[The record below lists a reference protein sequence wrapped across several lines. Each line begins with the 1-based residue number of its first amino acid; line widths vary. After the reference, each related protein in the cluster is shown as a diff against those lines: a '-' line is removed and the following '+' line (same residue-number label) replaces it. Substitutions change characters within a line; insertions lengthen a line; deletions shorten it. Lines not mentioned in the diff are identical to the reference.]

1 MTKVIL
7 SQSVLNYRKE
17 MAEAVSD
24 TIKAGFI
31 NGVKNFITE
40 ERFLPTSPELLPPP
54 RIEVI
59 ELTSYQGNIGD
70 LIFLATSTDFGIW
83 NLHVVIRDDKGN
95 VIESGNASPF
105 EDAPDCWDY
114 IATVDVPSGTSLT
127 VYATATDVF
136 WGVGALRTTGTIP

>member
-1 MTKVIL
+1 
-7 SQSVLNYRKE
+7 

-24 TIKAGFI
+24 TIKASFI
-31 NGVKNFITE
+31 EGVKTFVTE
-40 ERFLPTSPELLPPP
+40 ERFLTTTPELLPPP
-54 RIEVI
+54 KIEVI

-95 VIESGNASPF
+95 IIESGDAFPF
-105 EDAPDCWDY
+105 GDAPDCWDY
-114 IATVDVPSGTSLT
+114 VATATVPSGTSVI
-127 VYATATDVF
+127 VYATATDGF